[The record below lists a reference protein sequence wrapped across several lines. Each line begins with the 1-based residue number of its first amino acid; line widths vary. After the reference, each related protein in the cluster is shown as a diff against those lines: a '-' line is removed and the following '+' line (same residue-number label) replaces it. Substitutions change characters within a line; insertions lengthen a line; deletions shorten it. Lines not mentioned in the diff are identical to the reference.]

1 MIMAYRLGMNY
12 TQISRYM
19 IYRKYQNDDCCGW
32 WFLYYKD
39 DKLRTEAGDVGVS
52 GRRGWCG
59 R

>member
-52 GRRGWCG
+52 GRRG
-59 R
+59 